1 MTVPV
6 CYLICGFLGAGKT
19 TYSQKLSKETG
30 AIHLNPDQ
38 YCMELFDK
46 TEYEENWDECFSK
59 TIALLWEKA
68 SEYAKQNKSVIFD
81 MGFWTKLS
89 RDEAIKKASE
99 LGFFFFFLYISAP
112 DDILK
117 QRISNRK
124 GTIADYNLKHFN
136 ELKKQF
142 EEPSLDECFIKIDNG

>member
-19 TYSQKLSKETG
+19 TYSQKLAKETG

-59 TIALLWEKA
+59 TITLLWEKA
-68 SEYAKQNKSVIFD
+68 SEYAKNGKSVIFD
-81 MGFWTKLS
+81 MGFWTKIS
-89 RDEAIKKASE
+89 RDEAIKKAVE
-99 LGFFFFFLYISAP
+99 LGFLPIIHYVCAP
-112 DDILK
+112 DEILK
-117 QRISNRK
+117 QRISARK
-124 GTIADYNLKHFN
+124 GAIAEYNLKHFD
-136 ELKKQF
+136 ELKKEF
-142 EEPSLDECFIKIDNG
+142 EVPTKTEKYVKYDNY